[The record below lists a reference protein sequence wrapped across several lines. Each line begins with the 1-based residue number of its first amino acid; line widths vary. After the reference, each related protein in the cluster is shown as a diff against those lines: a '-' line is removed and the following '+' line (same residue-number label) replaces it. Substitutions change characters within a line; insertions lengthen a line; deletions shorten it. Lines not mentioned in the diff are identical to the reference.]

1 MSERLSS
8 FMFGVYAWMTC
19 ALVVAACTA
28 YAYYIELVP
37 QVFTLNHV
45 HQFNLFGL
53 LLIQIGLVVG
63 LSWFLHRM
71 TFTIAVMMFL
81 LYAVLVGATL
91 SIAFNLFPVFSILLI
106 VAGMFGGMSVYG
118 YVTRSDLTAIGNIA
132 PMMLWGLFLGW
143 LTLNLFAESLILR
156 LKIGFMF
163 PGVIFILQGAG
174 VIFFTLL
181 TAYDTQK
188 IKQLGQRMLAEQ
200 KAIQKVALLGALT
213 LYLDFINLFFI
224 ICIFFLPFFSMF
236 YIFLILIT
244 FYGKASRRLT

>member
-1 MSERLSS
+1 MSERLSLFVS
-8 FMFGVYAWMTC
+8 GVYAWMTC

-28 YAYYIELVP
+28 YAYYIKLVP
-37 QVFTLNHV
+37 QVFTLNH
-45 HQFNLFGL
+45 NLFGP
-53 LLIQIGLVVG
+53 LLIQIGLVAG

-71 TFTIAVMMFL
+71 AFITAVMMFL
-81 LYAVLVGATL
+81 LHAVLVGATL
-91 SIAFNLFPVFSILLI
+91 SIAFNLYSPASVFSILLI
-106 VAGMFGGMSVYG
+106 AAGMFGGMSVYG
-118 YVTRSDLTAIGNIA
+118 CVTRSDLTAIGNIA

-143 LTLNLFAESLILR
+143 LSLNFFAESLISR

-163 PGVIFILQGAG
+163 PGVNFILQGAG

-200 KAIQKVALLGALT
+200 KAIQKVAVLGALT

-224 ICIFFLPFFSMF
+224 CIFFPFFSMF
-236 YIFLILIT
+236 YVVLILIT
-244 FYGKASRRLT
+244 FYGKASKRLT